1 MEVQRTETLLD
12 VAVFSGILGAPGPV
26 CDRDW
31 VNLLTDRTYSTFT
44 WNHLG
49 LTSMVVGIWTCR
61 TSLAKARTFLS
72 LVVGPVLHPPK

>member
-49 LTSMVVGIWTCR
+49 LT
-61 TSLAKARTFLS
+61 
-72 LVVGPVLHPPK
+72 